1 MLCCVKNLLSLTT
14 VGRCSFKSF
23 TVSPT
28 ENIKY
33 LQKLEFR
40 FTLITSV
47 DTSEGFRLMV
57 DGRNDDF
64 SQKYYFATHYRVE
77 RS

>member
-1 MLCCVKNLLSLTT
+1 MYISKCPLALSEEVLCCVKNLLSLTT

-33 LQKLEFR
+33 RNLNLDLHSKQEWILQWGL
-40 FTLITSV
+40 
-47 DTSEGFRLMV
+47 G
-57 DGRNDDF
+57 
-64 SQKYYFATHYRVE
+64 
-77 RS
+77 